1 MNLISHPQEGNI
13 AEKLLFT
20 HLLNVAEKAKVIV
33 SDLELDLSLISKDE
47 LARLAF
53 TICLFHD
60 LGKATSYFQAYIRGT
75 RGSDNLTRH
84 SLLSAVTAYLAVKD
98 LFKSELWAYTTFLL
112 IKEHHGNL
120 SSFDKSSVNEDRLRT
135 DLSQI
140 NTQID
145 NILKSENFHLIKD
158 FYKAHIDYDFVLVP
172 LGFDEY
178 KSVYENSEELLDEL
192 FDENDEKR
200 IELFFI
206 INLLFSALCDSD
218 KHDAARLDLE
228 YFDNNLNE
236 LNLDVFPIIE
246 SLGKAKPEKFDPQ
259 KPINK
264 LRNQFLNEIDNAKI
278 SKDKYFYTVTA
289 PTGIGKTFGCLAFAN
304 RLNNQFIKKKRVIY
318 CLPYTSII
326 DQNYEEFE
334 NVISHNL
341 KEKYRAKPSRY
352 LLRHHHLT
360 SKRIINRT
368 DQENYSYKDYLDDT
382 LFVESWQ
389 SALIV
394 TTFVQFFHSAIGWQ
408 NSFLKKFHNIVNSIV
423 ILDEIQNINP
433 EYYKF
438 IGQAF
443 SVLGKRFNT
452 YFLLITATQPNIY
465 EKNCEIVKL
474 VNSETYMTANVF
486 NRVRLSLLQNCFS
499 IESFSRYFEKN
510 FNDRN
515 CLLVLNTVKSAIA
528 VYEKI
533 KLKYQD
539 YQVLCLTTNLTPY
552 DRKLKIEAIR
562 NNLEEKKRVI
572 VVSTQLIEA
581 GVDLS
586 FKTVYRDFGPLDS
599 IIQVAG
605 RCNRNFEYEELGGN
619 MYLFKLSN
627 DKNKEYSHIIYDNYL
642 LQRVGNVLKEND
654 YNSSDFYGLSSDYY
668 DSIEFIAKSIQILK
682 GVCNLNY
689 DQDINNQ
696 MAIKD
701 FKIIEE
707 DYFKENIFIL
717 RTKTAQDDMEEL
729 LRLKDNLKET
739 ATLPKTEKDNIN
751 LRIELLK
758 SELKQFSISVSKPD
772 LEKYKNII
780 KPEYENEF
788 YKYISFQDQGKYAY
802 DGQTGFLSEP
812 KEEIPSCKCF

>member
-1 MNLISHPQEGNI
+1 MNFISHPQEGNI
-13 AEKLLFT
+13 AEKPLFT

-33 SDLELDLSLISKDE
+33 SDLELDLSLITKDE
-47 LARLAF
+47 LGRLAF
-53 TICLFHD
+53 TVCLFHD
-60 LGKATSYFQAYIRGT
+60 LGKATSYFQAYIRGKIKSST
-75 RGSDNLTRH
+75 ETRH
-84 SLLSAVTAYLAVKD
+84 SLISAVIAYKAVKD
-98 LFKSELWAYTTFLL
+98 LFNSELWAYTAFLL

-120 SSFDKSSVNEDRLRT
+120 SSFDKSSVNEDSLRT
-135 DLSQI
+135 DLCQI

-145 NILKSENFHLIKD
+145 NILKSENFHLIKN
-158 FYKAHIDYDFVLVP
+158 FYKTHLDYDLVLAPFVLD
-172 LGFDEY
+172 GY
-178 KSVYENSEELLDEL
+178 KLIYENSEELIDDL
-192 FDENDEKR
+192 FDEKDEKR

-206 INLLFSALCDSD
+206 INLLFSSLCDSD
-218 KHDAARLDLE
+218 KHDAARLDLD
-228 YFDNNLNE
+228 YFDNNLKE
-236 LNLDVFPIIE
+236 LSIDVFPFIE
-246 SLGKAKPEKFDPQ
+246 SLRQTKPEKFDPR

-264 LRNQFLNEIDNAKI
+264 LRNQFLQEIDNAEI
-278 SKDKYFYTVTA
+278 SKNKYFYTVTA

-334 NVISHNL
+334 KVISYNL
-341 KEKYRAKPSRY
+341 KEKYQAKPSRY

-360 SKRIINRT
+360 SKKIVNRA
-368 DQENYSYKDYLDDT
+368 DEEKYNYKDYLDDA

-408 NSFLKKFHNIVNSIV
+408 NSFLKKFHNMVNSIV
-423 ILDEIQNINP
+423 ILDEIQNLNP

-438 IGQAF
+438 IGKAF
-443 SVLGKRFNT
+443 SVLGKRFKT

-465 EKNCEIVKL
+465 EKNCEIVEL
-474 VNSETYMTANVF
+474 VQSESYMKADVF
-486 NRVRLSLLQNCFS
+486 NRVSLALLPNCFD
-499 IESFSRYFEKN
+499 IESFTQYFEKN
-510 FNDRN
+510 FNDSN

-562 NNLEEKKRVI
+562 NKLEEKKKVI

-586 FKTVYRDFGPLDS
+586 FKTVYRDYGPLDS

-605 RCNRNFEYEELGGN
+605 RCNRNFEYEKLGGK

-627 DKNKEYSHIIYDNYL
+627 DKNREYSHIIYNNYL
-642 LQRVGNVLKEND
+642 LQQVVNALKDND
-654 YNSSDFYGLSSDYY
+654 YNSSDFYGLSIDYY
-668 DSIEFIAKSIQILK
+668 NSIEFKAKSNQILK

-689 DQDINNQ
+689 DQDIKNQ
-696 MAIKD
+696 MAIRD
-701 FKIIEE
+701 FRIIEE
-707 DYFKENIFIL
+707 NYFKENIFIL
-717 RTKTAQDDMEEL
+717 RTKTAQDNIEEL
-729 LRLKDNLKET
+729 LRLKDNLNET
-739 ATLPKTEKDNIN
+739 ATLPKKEKDNIN
-751 LRIELLK
+751 LRIEFLK
-758 SELKQFSISVSKPD
+758 SELKQFTISVNKPD

-802 DGQTGFLSEP
+802 DEQTGFLSEP